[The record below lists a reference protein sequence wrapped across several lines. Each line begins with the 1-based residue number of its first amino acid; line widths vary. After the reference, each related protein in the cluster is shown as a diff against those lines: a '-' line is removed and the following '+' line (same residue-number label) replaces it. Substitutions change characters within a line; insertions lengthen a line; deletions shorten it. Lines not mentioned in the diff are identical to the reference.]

1 MQSVTPVTYSIVNFL
16 NAVISSLFF
25 RNLMG
30 GNNTEEKKK
39 RGKKKKKKNLLLFSC
54 DSLHLQKYHSF
65 LAVCGSSIFISQR
78 SDVKAYFFFLNFKEY

>member
-39 RGKKKKKKNLLLFSC
+39 RGKKKKRKI
-54 DSLHLQKYHSF
+54 
-65 LAVCGSSIFISQR
+65 VCGETICIDTTDF
-78 SDVKAYFFFLNFKEY
+78 